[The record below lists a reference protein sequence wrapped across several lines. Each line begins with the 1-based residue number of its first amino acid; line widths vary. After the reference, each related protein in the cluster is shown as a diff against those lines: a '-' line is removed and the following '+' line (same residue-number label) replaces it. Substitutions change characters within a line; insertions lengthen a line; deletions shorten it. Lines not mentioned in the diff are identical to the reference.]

1 MCTHIIIC
9 PTEGLTWDDVCELWD
24 NGVYTAEDIKIIAPL
39 YFEGAELS
47 AVLEVVEKVEND
59 SHTRKTMSTDLSTD
73 LSTDPGDYHPAPIK
87 TNIGAS
93 KHSGFEGVQDGS
105 EADCDTAS
113 ARGKSYFERAW
124 RGLH

>member
-1 MCTHIIIC
+1 MYTHRIC
-9 PTEGLTWDDVCELWD
+9 PTESLTWDDVCQLWD
-24 NGVYTAEDIKIIAPL
+24 NGVITAEDIKNIAPL
-39 YFEGAELS
+39 YFERAELS

-59 SHTRKTMSTDLSTD
+59 SQPLETTNTDR
-73 LSTDPGDYHPAPIK
+73 GDYLRHPAARKIY
-87 TNIGAS
+87 IGVS
-93 KHSGFEGVQDGS
+93 KYLGFEGVRNPL